1 MRYSKSLRIHLIL
14 LIVVWYNL
22 PVSPAFVLP
31 TCTKLHRPRFRSTL
45 PARSPITSNTK
56 LQDASKAVADNDDD
70 DYDDDND
77 KNHYTENNAS
87 IHDDSRR
94 VALQS
99 ILLSATTTAAAMIP
113 LRASAGKPEID
124 GSGQLF
130 SPKAEMLSGGTTMT
144 RGIPLN
150 TEKRPVKLKPGQA
163 VQVTYEARFIAYLS
177 RFFLNFDPAIRTWW
191 ANQGMDDSWDSQSFT
206 GRDDS
211 KGKLRQEKFAEFAE
225 SVEVGLSNYFV
236 GPYGSYASVEAAK
249 AGLIASQPATSARPD
264 EVDFWKK
271 FVPGIKVEPIVAA
284 ISEDLSKQGVLNL
297 YTLLKARYTSKAA
310 KRQLAILFSLISSPT
325 LQPVEEIR
333 SVLGEADN
341 ATITQV
347 RLSPLPAV
355 RNEPESRTSSRRG
368 GGYSILTPPKI
379 LVDAPPA
386 LGDSYRRARLE
397 PILQPTSRVL
407 RIVVVDSGQGY
418 TVAPVV
424 KVARA
429 GSTVR
434 CEACA
439 IIDRLGHIE
448 SIIVLDPGFGYGKE
462 GKLVSP
468 PKVVIEA
475 PRQLLDFRPARAVAE
490 LEYELAGVNLIDG
503 GNGYVADDFP
513 SIEVSPPTEDPDWF
527 ILEDTY
533 KVPDLGDVLSQSY
546 VSAEVVEMRLDDG
559 RIIDKSF
566 RGNVLSD
573 GMVARLRRDPLEL
586 LPFLIRP
593 QLVDSLV
600 GLRYMI
606 PSLPVATST
615 ASLSPRYRAF
625 DPIFGPIGRVPVTKG
640 AQELSASEYTRLAL
654 SGAVCTVIVRT
665 ALNPLEL
672 VKTKIQLGN
681 DKEVNEFALSQAR
694 QVHDEEAPSLSLDDV
709 ATDVSGVDAKIEA
722 IGTVDML
729 KTLIKLR
736 GVKSLFQSSDITF
749 LASLVFGSLGFGAT
763 ELFRR
768 SFTMAIFADEAGAE
782 SSLEIVLLAAAA
794 LACVL
799 TSAAATPFEVLRVK
813 SMGLVEPKGWIEVLN
828 TFLEDNGSS
837 RIETKF
843 NPKDLLPLW
852 NGFFPTVSR
861 ELPFAVTKF
870 LVFDVL
876 AREITN
882 LANAQLS
889 EGAIPVQVG
898 VGTAGLAISAIS
910 GAFAGVAGA
919 FVSHPADLILTL
931 TSTAKGNEK
940 LDWKEV
946 VKELLV
952 RDGGIAN
959 LFIGLPARSVFFFLV
974 IGLQF
979 FLYDYVKNIFEVGS
993 DDLSLVLDVFYA
1005 VRQGF
1010 LDMAPPQS

>member
-1 MRYSKSLRIHLIL
+1 MTIL
-14 LIVVWYNL
+14 
-22 PVSPAFVLP
+22 
-31 TCTKLHRPRFRSTL
+31 HSTT
-45 PARSPITSNTK
+45 PPPFDPITRATVSGR
-56 LQDASKAVADNDDD
+56 QQHASCN
-70 DYDDDND
+70 DDDND
-77 KNHYTENNAS
+77 DHDNNNNNINNNNNNNNNNLHDENIVS
-87 IHDDSRR
+87 IQDDSRR

-99 ILLSATTTAAAMIP
+99 IFWSTTTFAAAMIP
-113 LRASAGKPEID
+113 SRASAGKPEID

-130 SPKAEMLSGGTTMT
+130 SPKAEMLSGGSTMT

-150 TEKRPVKLKPGQA
+150 NDKRPVKLKPGQP
-163 VQVTYEARFIAYLS
+163 VQVVYEARFIAYLS
-177 RFFLNFDPAIRTWW
+177 RFLLNFDPAIRTWW
-191 ANQGMDDSWDSQSFT
+191 ANQGMDDSWESQSF
-206 GRDDS
+206 GRDDK
-211 KGKLRQEKFAEFAE
+211 KGKLQQEKFAEFAE

-249 AGLIASQPATSARPD
+249 AGLIASQTATSARPD
-264 EVDFWKK
+264 EVSFWQK
-271 FVPGIKVEPIVAA
+271 FVPGMKVKPIVTA
-284 ISEDLSKQGVLNL
+284 IGEDLSKQGILNL

-333 SVLGEADN
+333 SILGEADN
-341 ATITQV
+341 ATITQI
-347 RLSPLPAV
+347 RISPLPLV
-355 RNEPESRTSSRRG
+355 RNEPESRTSPRRG

-379 LVDAPPA
+379 VVDTPPA

-397 PILQPTSRVL
+397 PILKPTSRVL
-407 RIVVVDSGQGY
+407 RITVVDGGHGY
-418 TVAPVV
+418 TVAPDI

-439 IIDRLGHIE
+439 IIDRFGHIE
-448 SIIVLDPGFGYGKE
+448 SIIVLDPGYGYGHE
-462 GKLVSP
+462 GKSPTP
-468 PKVVIEA
+468 PKVTIEA
-475 PRQLLDFRPARAVAE
+475 PKQILDFRPARAVAE
-490 LEYELAGVNLIDG
+490 LEYEITGIEIVNG

-513 SIEVSPPTEDPDWF
+513 GIEVAPPLEDPDWF

-533 KVPDLGDVLSQSY
+533 KIPDLGDVLSQSY
-546 VSAEVVEMRLDDG
+546 VRAAVVEMRLDDG
-559 RIIDKSF
+559 TNVDKSF

-573 GMVARLRRDPLEL
+573 GMIARIRRDPLEL

-593 QLVDSLV
+593 QLVDSLA
-600 GLRYMI
+600 GLSYMI
-606 PSLPVATST
+606 PSLPAPTST

-640 AQELSASEYTRLAL
+640 ALELSTSEYTRLAL

-681 DKEVNEFALSQAR
+681 DKEVNEFALAQAR
-694 QVHDEEAPSLSLDDV
+694 QVHHEDVASLSLEDV
-709 ATDVSGVDAKIEA
+709 PTNVTDVEAKSEA
-722 IGTVDML
+722 IGTIDLL
-729 KTLIKLR
+729 KSLIKLR
-736 GVKSLFQSSDITF
+736 GVKALFQSSDITF

-768 SFTMAIFADEAGAE
+768 SFTTAIFADDVGGENNV
-782 SSLEIVLLAAAA
+782 EIVLLAAAA
-794 LACVL
+794 LACVV

-813 SMGLVEPKGWIEVLN
+813 SMGLVEPKGWIEVLDK
-828 TFLEDNGSS
+828 FLEDNGSS
-837 RIETKF
+837 RIGSKF

-882 LANAQLS
+882 LANSKLS

-931 TSTAKGNEK
+931 TSTAKGNEN
-940 LDWKEV
+940 LDWKDV
-946 VKELLV
+946 VKELLL
-952 RDGGIAN
+952 REGGIAN

-1010 LDMAPPQS
+1010 LDMAP